1 MGKREEGQRQTD
13 LGRRGGEKCRTG
25 GMEMR
30 HRKSLK
36 ERQEIATERE
46 RGREPKG
53 LEPLCGRDSG
63 KSRKDAPLS
72 PGVSVGSHPRPG
84 LPI

>member
-1 MGKREEGQRQTD
+1 MTGKREEGRRQTD

-36 ERQEIATERE
+36 RQEIATE

-72 PGVSVGSHPRPG
+72 PGVSVGSHPRPS